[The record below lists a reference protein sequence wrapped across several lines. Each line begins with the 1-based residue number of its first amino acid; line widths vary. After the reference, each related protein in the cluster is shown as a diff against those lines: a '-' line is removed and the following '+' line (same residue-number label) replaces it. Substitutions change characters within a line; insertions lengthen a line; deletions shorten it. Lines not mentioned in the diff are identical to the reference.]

1 MTWAVFALSLAAMV
15 AALLVWALATGEP
28 LTPDIVLYPAAY
40 VAFGA
45 VGALIVSRHPANLIG
60 RLALLTGVSG
70 SVVAL
75 SDSVARSA
83 QPAVGQDW
91 AAWLAAWGF
100 PATLAAPLL
109 LILVFPTGRLA
120 SDRWRIV
127 AALIVVGV
135 VGLAIGNAFTPHLAD
150 YPSVPNPVGI
160 PAFTGSPLEYGGMA
174 WFPLLGG
181 AIAATAGLVPRLRR
195 AQGIERE
202 QLKWITFAAAVHG
215 LNWIVLAIDL
225 PGTGGEIAKYGIFA
239 TLLLIPIATGIAI
252 LRYRLYDIDLV
263 IRRTLVYGVVVSI
276 LGGAYVA
283 LILTLQ
289 SMLSSVVGGDML
301 PVALSTLLIAAL
313 FGPVRGRVRD
323 LVDRRFYRSRY
334 DHQRLVE
341 AFGARLR
348 DKVELDSV
356 SQALTGVASQAVSPA
371 SITLW
376 LRRGVPLSPHDRS

>member
-1 MTWAVFALSLAAMV
+1 MV
-15 AALLVWALATGEP
+15 AALLMWAVGTDEP
-28 LTPDIVLYPAAY
+28 FTPDIVLYPAAY
-40 VAFGA
+40 LAFGA
-45 VGALIVSRHPANLIG
+45 VGALIVSRHPTNLIG
-60 RLALLTGVSG
+60 RLALLTGATG

-83 QPAVGQDW
+83 QQAAGQEW

-127 AALIVVGV
+127 AVLIVVGV
-135 VGLAIGNAFTPHLAD
+135 AGLAIGNAFTPHLAD
-150 YPSVPNPVGI
+150 YPSIPNPVGM
-160 PAFTGSPLEYGGMA
+160 PAFVGSPLENGGLA
-174 WFPLLGG
+174 WFPLLAG
-181 AIAATAGLVPRLRR
+181 AIAAAAGLVPRLRH

-215 LNWIVLAIDL
+215 LSWVVLAIEL
-225 PGTGGEIAKYGIFA
+225 PGTAGEIAKYGIFA
-239 TLLLIPIATGIAI
+239 TLLLIPVATGIAI

-263 IRRTLVYGVVVSI
+263 IRRTVVYGGVVAI
-276 LGGAYVA
+276 LGGIYVA

-289 SMLSSVVGGDML
+289 SMLSSVVGGETF
-301 PVALSTLLIAAL
+301 PVAFSTLLIAVL
-313 FGPVRGRVRD
+313 FGPVRRRVRD

-341 AFGARLR
+341 AFGARLSEE
-348 DKVELDSV
+348 VELEKV
-356 SQALTGVASQAVSPA
+356 SHTLTGAAGQAVRPA
-371 SITLW
+371 SISLW
-376 LRRGVPLSPHDRS
+376 LRRGLPLTHDRG